1 MSTLKVNTLQ
11 NASGGNSIGNVG
23 KIIQVVSTVKK
34 DTASSTVLN
43 DAADPYFF
51 LTLNITPASASN
63 KILIYA
69 YATVGSSG
77 GTTFRY
83 QINRDS
89 TPVDIGDTGDAS
101 ESRATSGTN
110 IQETW
115 EIANIATM
123 NLDSPSTTSQI
134 TYKLGLSNGTS
145 GYTWYINRSSTDGGR
160 QYVRGTSGILLME
173 VAA

>member
-1 MSTLKVNTLQ
+1 MAVTIN
-11 NASGGNSIGNVG
+11 GNGTITPTSAVQPTGAIL
-23 KIIQVVSTVKK
+23 QVVSTVKK

-43 DAADPYFF
+43 NAADPYFF
-51 LTLNITPASASN
+51 LTLNITPTSASS

-89 TPVDIGDTGDAS
+89 TPVDIADAGDAS

-115 EIANIATM
+115 EVANIATM
-123 NLDSPSTTSQI
+123 NLDSPNTTSQI

-145 GYTWYINRSSTDGGR
+145 GYTWYINRSATDAGS

-173 VAA
+173 VAG

>member
-1 MSTLKVNTLQ
+1 MSTLKVNQLQ
-11 NASGGNSIGNVG
+11 NTSGGNSITNVG

-43 DAADPYFF
+43 DATDPYFF
-51 LTLNITPASASN
+51 LSLNITPESASN
-63 KILIYA
+63 KVIIYA

-89 TPVDIGDTGDAS
+89 TPVDIGDTGDNS
-101 ESRATSGTN
+101 ESRATSSAN

-115 EIANIATM
+115 ETANIATM
-123 NLDSPSTTSQI
+123 NLDSPNTTSQV

-145 GYTWYINRSSTDGGR
+145 GYTWYINRSSTDGGS

>member
-1 MSTLKVNTLQ
+1 MSQLNVNAIR
-11 NASGGNSIGNVG
+11 NASGGNSITNVG

-43 DAADPYFF
+43 NATDPYFF
-51 LTLNITPASASN
+51 LTLNITPGSASN
-63 KILIYA
+63 KIIIYA

-89 TPVDIGDTGDAS
+89 TPVDIGDANDPAR
-101 ESRATSGTN
+101 SRATSGTN

-123 NLDSPSTTSQI
+123 NLDSPNTTSQV

-145 GYTWYINRSSTDGGR
+145 GYTWYINRSSTDGSD